1 MARAE
6 GIIYRLFV
14 ILLRCEAL
22 PWFGKSW
29 FGKS

>member
-1 MARAE
+1 MARVE
-6 GIIYRLFV
+6 RIIYWLFV
-14 ILLRCEAL
+14 ISLRCEAL